1 MQGAPAP
8 EAVSGVIL
16 RIDALTKAYGAFL
29 ALEDISFSIR
39 RGAIHGLLGENGAGK
54 STLVGLIAGL
64 RAPTGGRILLDGR
77 EVQGLDVKAMEEA
90 GVFLVTQE
98 PMIVD
103 ELSVAENL
111 MLGRWPVRGAFVD
124 WHRLREQA
132 RHMLE
137 GTRIDPRAR
146 AGSLS
151 AVERRK
157 LNILRALFSGG
168 RLIILDEPTAA
179 LTLDDRAVLFDFMRE
194 LKGRDISFIFISHY
208 NDEILEICDSVTVLR
223 DGRLAGGSDDLASMT
238 TERLSGLV
246 LGHDLQ
252 LFHRDDKPAASHV
265 DAVLSLRDVDAV
277 LSLRDVRAP
286 AVRIDAFAIRPGE
299 VVGFVGLPGSG
310 AKEFAQTL
318 FGLNPARSGRMR
330 LAGEAGETALP
341 PGPPEALS
349 RGIAYLSDDRRRD
362 GLVALLSIGDNLSMS
377 SLGALS
383 RFGFVRRQRE
393 AGLIRRYF
401 SEMGIK
407 AANPAVSID
416 ALSGGNQQKVCLG
429 RLLATQPRLLILDE
443 PTRGI
448 DVGVKEDV
456 HRTVDALTRNGLG
469 VIVIT
474 ADLDE
479 MARIVDRVCI
489 FSDGRI
495 VETLWGSGEITTQ
508 RLRAAAFDRRDVAEA
523 SQGS

>member
-1 MQGAPAP
+1 MREVPLADVVRTSASVPG
-8 EAVSGVIL
+8 EIL
-16 RIDALTKAYGAFL
+16 HIEALTKAYGVFV
-29 ALEDISFSIR
+29 ALQDVSFSIR

-77 EVQGLDVKAMEEA
+77 EVQGLDVKAMEDA

-98 PMIVD
+98 PMIID
-103 ELSVAENL
+103 QLSVAENL

-124 WHRLREQA
+124 WKRLREQA

-137 GTRIDPRAR
+137 GTQIDPRAL

-179 LTLDDRAVLFDFMRE
+179 LTLDDRAVLFNFMRD

-223 DGRLAGGSDDLASMT
+223 DGRLAGSSDDVGSMT
-238 TERLSGLV
+238 TGRLSELV
-246 LGHDLQ
+246 LGHDLE
-252 LFHRDDKPAASHV
+252 LFHRDDKPAASNT
-265 DAVLSLRDVDAV
+265 DPVLSVRDVSA
-277 LSLRDVRAP
+277 R

-318 FGLNPARSGRMR
+318 FGLNPARSGGMR
-330 LAGEAGETALP
+330 VAGEAAEAALP
-341 PGPPEALS
+341 PGPPEALG

-362 GLVALLSIGDNLSMS
+362 GLVALLSIGDNLSLS

-383 RFGFVRRQRE
+383 HLGFVRRQRE
-393 AGLIRRYF
+393 AALIRRYF
-401 SEMGIK
+401 SEMGVK
-407 AANPAVSID
+407 AANSAVSID

-429 RLLATQPRLLILDE
+429 RLLATQPRILILDE

-456 HRTVDALTRNGLG
+456 HRTVDALTRTGLG

-489 FSDGRI
+489 FSEGSI
-495 VETLWGSGEITTQ
+495 VETLRGDEITTQ
-508 RLRAAAFDRRDVAEA
+508 RLRAAAFDRREA
-523 SQGS
+523 AAIQA

>member
-1 MQGAPAP
+1 MQGALAP

-16 RIDALTKAYGAFL
+16 RIDALTKAYGAFM
-29 ALEDISFSIR
+29 ALEDISFDIR

-64 RAPTGGRILLDGR
+64 RASTGGRILLDGR
-77 EVQGLDVKAMEEA
+77 EVQGRDVKAMEEA

-132 RHMLE
+132 RRMLE
-137 GTRIDPRAR
+137 GTHIDPRAR

-168 RLIILDEPTAA
+168 RLIILDEPTAS

-223 DGRLAGGSDDLASMT
+223 DGKLAGGSDDLASMT

-246 LGHDLQ
+246 LGHDLH
-252 LFHRDDKPAASHV
+252 LFHRDDEPAALHI
-265 DAVLSLRDVDAV
+265 DAV
-277 LSLRDVRAP
+277 LSLRDVRAS
-286 AVRIDAFAIRPGE
+286 AVQIDAFAIRPGE

-330 LAGEAGETALP
+330 LAGEAGETPLP

-383 RFGFVRRQRE
+383 QFGFVRRRRE

-456 HRTVDALTRNGLG
+456 HRTVDALTRSGLG

-495 VETLWGSGEITTQ
+495 VETLRGSGEITTQ
-508 RLRAAAFDRRDVAEA
+508 RLRAAAFDRRDVTE